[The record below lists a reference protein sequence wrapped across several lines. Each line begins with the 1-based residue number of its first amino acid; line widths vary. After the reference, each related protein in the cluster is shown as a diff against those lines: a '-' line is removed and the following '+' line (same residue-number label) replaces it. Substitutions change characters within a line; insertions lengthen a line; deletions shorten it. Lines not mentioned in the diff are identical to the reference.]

1 MENTLENSKCLASLA
16 VFRELYDNQKDVY
29 GVISEFLKE
38 IISSENKYQFG
49 LTEITLLL
57 RACLNFPV

>member
-1 MENTLENSKCLASLA
+1 MFSFFGG
-16 VFRELYDNQKDVY
+16 FRELYDNQKDVY

-57 RACLNFPV
+57 NESYGF